1 MDGPR
6 DINLNDAMMVIMIV
20 GDNVIQGNFNEVIR
34 LHLDDV
40 RE

>member
-6 DINLNDAMMVIMIV
+6 DINLNDAMMAIMIV